1 MTSERKKAIATLS
14 ITLIVGIFIGI
25 LVPGFVG
32 RFREGGRH
40 PISEQGRG
48 RGRGGEDKKA
58 WFAHTIYK
66 VVQPDSAQAQK
77 IKPIT
82 EWASQQVE
90 QVESTSNQQLIK
102 IMDSVKIQLKPII
115 TEDQLKRLDGF
126 SERAKG
132 HWRKH

>member
-14 ITLIVGIFIGI
+14 ATLIVGIIIGI

-32 RFREGGRH
+32 KFREGGRH
-40 PISEQGRG
+40 TMGEHG
-48 RGRGGEDKKA
+48 RGRGGEDKKD

-66 VVQPDSAQAQK
+66 IVQPDSAQAQK

-82 EWASQQVE
+82 TWASEQVE
-90 QVESTSNQQLIK
+90 QIENTSNQGLIK
-102 IMDSVKIQLKPII
+102 VMDSVKVQLKPII
-115 TEDQLKRLDGF
+115 TSEQLQRLDGF

>member
-1 MTSERKKAIATLS
+1 MTSERKKAVATLS
-14 ITLIVGIFIGI
+14 ATLIVGILIGV

-40 PISEQGRG
+40 QRDEQGRG
-48 RGRGGEDKKA
+48 HGGDDKKA

-66 VVQPDSAQAQK
+66 IVKPDSAQAQK

-90 QVESTSNQQLIK
+90 QVENTSNQKLIK
-102 IMDSVKIQLKPII
+102 IMDSVKVQLKPII
-115 TEDQLKRLDGF
+115 TEEQLKRLDGF
-126 SERAKG
+126 SEKAKG

>member
-14 ITLIVGIFIGI
+14 ATLLVGIFIGI

-40 PISEQGRG
+40 PMEVRG
-48 RGRGGEDKKA
+48 RRGDDKKA
-58 WFAHTIYK
+58 WFEHTLYK

-82 EWASQQVE
+82 AWASE
-90 QVESTSNQQLIK
+90 QVAQIENTSNQELSK
-102 IMDSVKIQLKPII
+102 VMDSVNVQLKPIV
-115 TEDQLKRLDGF
+115 TPEQLKRLDNF
-126 SERAKG
+126 SERARG

>member
-14 ITLIVGIFIGI
+14 ATLIVGILIGI

-32 RFREGGRH
+32 RFREHSRHSIVENGRDRNGD
-40 PISEQGRG
+40 E
-48 RGRGGEDKKA
+48 KKT

-66 VVQPDSAQAQK
+66 IVQPDSAQLQK

-82 EWASQQVE
+82 TWASQRVAQIE
-90 QVESTSNQQLIK
+90 NTSNQELSK
-102 IMDSVKIQLKPII
+102 VMDSVKIQLKPIL
-115 TEDQLKRLDGF
+115 TPEQLNRLDSF

>member
-1 MTSERKKAIATLS
+1 MTSERKKAIATLTA
-14 ITLIVGIFIGI
+14 TLIVGILIGV

-32 RFREGGRH
+32 RFREGRRH
-40 PISEQGRG
+40 PMNERG
-48 RGRGGEDKKA
+48 RGRGDDKKA

-66 VVQPDSAQAQK
+66 IVRPDSAQAQK

-82 EWASQQVE
+82 EWASQEIE
-90 QVESTSNQQLIK
+90 QVENTSNQQLIR
-102 IMDSVKIQLKPII
+102 IMDSVKVQLKPII
-115 TEDQLKRLDGF
+115 SEEQIKRLDGF

>member
-14 ITLIVGIFIGI
+14 ITLIVGIFIGV

-32 RFREGGRH
+32 RFRDGGRH
-40 PISEQGRG
+40 SMEEHGKGRSG
-48 RGRGGEDKKA
+48 NDKKS

-66 VVQPDSAQAQK
+66 IVRPDSVQALK
-77 IKPIT
+77 IKPIAD
-82 EWASQQVE
+82 WASQQVE
-90 QVESTSNQQLIK
+90 QIENTSNLDLIK
-102 IMDSVKIQLKPII
+102 VMDSVKAQLKPII
-115 TEDQLKRLDGF
+115 TPEQLKRLDGF

>member
-14 ITLIVGIFIGI
+14 ATLIVGILIGV

-40 PISEQGRG
+40 PMDERG
-48 RGRGGEDKKA
+48 RGRGGDDKKA

-66 VVQPDSAQAQK
+66 IVEPDSAQAQK

-82 EWASQQVE
+82 EWASQQVAL
-90 QVESTSNQQLIK
+90 VENTSNQQLIK
-102 IMDSVKIQLKPII
+102 IMDSVKVQLKPII
-115 TEDQLKRLDGF
+115 TEEQLKRLNGF
-126 SERAKG
+126 SEKAKG